1 VARPRAG
8 LLIIRAWIE
17 PGSSSPLRAQVRIA
31 TDVSEGFEASRT
43 MTREEAVIEAV
54 QSWLSG
60 LLAGAS
66 AIDGDTDPPKPS
78 R

>member
-1 VARPRAG
+1 VVIPRTG

-17 PGSSSPLRAQVRIA
+17 PGSSSPLRAQLRIA
-31 TDVSEGFEASRT
+31 TDVSVGFEASRT
-43 MTREEAVIEAV
+43 ETREEAVIEAV

-60 LLAGAS
+60 MLADSS
-66 AIDGDTDPPKPS
+66 AVDGDADPPTQS

>member
-1 VARPRAG
+1 
-8 LLIIRAWIE
+8 
-17 PGSSSPLRAQVRIA
+17 
-31 TDVSEGFEASRT
+31 

-60 LLAGAS
+60 MLAS